1 MPRPFDL
8 IPPLLDGVWITLLL
22 TVGGTVLAAV
32 MAWTF
37 GLAKLSKNPLLRW
50 PAVAYIEVFR
60 GTSALVQLFW
70 FYYALPLLGVNL
82 TAIAAGIIVL
92 GLNIGAYG
100 AEVVRGSV
108 QSIDKGQF
116 EAGTALNMTTFQRMR
131 LIIMPQAL
139 VRILPPA
146 GNLLIE
152 LLKTTA
158 LVSLITLSDLTYE
171 GKLLRDE
178 SLRTVEVFAML
189 LVIYFGIASLMTYG
203 VRRLE
208 FRLKRG
214 WHLETA
220 S

>member
-1 MPRPFDL
+1 M
-8 IPPLLDGVWITLLL
+8 
-22 TVGGTVLAAV
+22 
-32 MAWTF
+32 
-37 GLAKLSKNPLLRW
+37 
-50 PAVAYIEVFR
+50 
-60 GTSALVQLFW
+60 QLFW
-70 FYYALPLLGVNL
+70 FYYALPLFGVNL
-82 TAIAAGIIVL
+82 TAMAAGIVVL

-108 QSIDKGQF
+108 QSIDKGQY
-116 EAGTALNMTTFQRMR
+116 EACTALNMTGFQRMR
-131 LIIMPQAL
+131 LVIMPQAL

-146 GNLLIE
+146 GNLIIE

-178 SLRTVEVFAML
+178 SLRTVEVFGML
-189 LVIYFGIASLMTYG
+189 LIIYFGIASLMTFG

-208 FRLKRG
+208 ASLKRG
-214 WHLETA
+214 WHLEIA